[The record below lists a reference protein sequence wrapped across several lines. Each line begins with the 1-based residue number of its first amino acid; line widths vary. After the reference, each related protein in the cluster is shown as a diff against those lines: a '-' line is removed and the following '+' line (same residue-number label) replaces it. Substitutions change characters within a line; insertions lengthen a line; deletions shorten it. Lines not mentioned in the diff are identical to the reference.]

1 MSIQP
6 TNWVFVKGF
15 RFLSFIKN
23 MSKNIK
29 NIGKNIS
36 KISKTLS
43 GKYTQKHMYHTKK
56 PATDALKTVLKN
68 VIQKRTEE
76 TETGDLISNKIAD
89 KIKDNSPHKNSDTDL
104 QSEAKMFV
112 LVLTLLV
119 MMLVIYLVLK
129 KQQVK
134 QMTTEQIILK

>member
-43 GKYTQKHMYHTKK
+43 GKYTQKHIYHTKK

-68 VIQKRTEE
+68 VIQK
-76 TETGDLISNKIAD
+76 K
-89 KIKDNSPHKNSDTDL
+89 
-104 QSEAKMFV
+104 
-112 LVLTLLV
+112 
-119 MMLVIYLVLK
+119 LK
-129 KQQVK
+129 KQKPVIWLVIKLPIRLKIIHHTRIQILIYNQK
-134 QMTTEQIILK
+134 QKCSF